1 MRMMKFLLM
10 LLLQLQPKFWNVLLA
25 KPRAKLHNENHTKLY
40 IIGHDGVDSSFS
52 SSSLNE
58 LAVVTTI
65 ATSADD
71 DDAANVAQDAT
82 QVPNAQ

>member
-1 MRMMKFLLM
+1 M
-10 LLLQLQPKFWNVLLA
+10 LVLA

-52 SSSLNE
+52 SSSPNE
-58 LAVVTTI
+58 LAVVVVATI
-65 ATSADD
+65 ATSDDD

>member
-1 MRMMKFLLM
+1 M
-10 LLLQLQPKFWNVLLA
+10 LLA

-52 SSSLNE
+52 SPSPNE
-58 LAVVTTI
+58 LAVVATI
-65 ATSADD
+65 ATSDDD

>member
-1 MRMMKFLLM
+1 M
-10 LLLQLQPKFWNVLLA
+10 LLA

-52 SSSLNE
+52 SSSPNE

-65 ATSADD
+65 ATSDD

>member
-1 MRMMKFLLM
+1 M
-10 LLLQLQPKFWNVLLA
+10 LVA

-52 SSSLNE
+52 SSSPNE

-65 ATSADD
+65 ATSDDD
-71 DDAANVAQDAT
+71 DDAVSVNGVKDHKK
-82 QVPNAQ
+82 

>member
-1 MRMMKFLLM
+1 MD
-10 LLLQLQPKFWNVLLA
+10 
-25 KPRAKLHNENHTKLY
+25 
-40 IIGHDGVDSSFS
+40 DGVDSSFS

-65 ATSADD
+65 ATSD
-71 DDAANVAQDAT
+71 DDAANVTQDAT